1 MNAQKE
7 AELLAMQHI
16 LGLKDASD
24 ETVNIKPKQ
33 LERLQRLK
41 AAEPVFVCVDLEAF
55 EFAQDKITEV
65 GLSILDSRHVIGADP
80 GPDGK
85 EWLSKINTR
94 HILIKEHKHLVNKR
108 FISGCPD
115 KFNFGDSEVVPL
127 RHIHKTLTQMFD
139 NPSPASIRASDR
151 GSRNLIFVGH
161 GLSNDTLYLNKLKFD
176 PNAKGNIIHKV
187 DTQKFVGTK
196 KQQVGLSKLLA
207 GLGIEPENLH
217 NAGNDA
223 AYTMQALLLITVQHT
238 NNPGAYVKA
247 VADAKAKVDPAKQR
261 YKNHKATI
269 RANKLAQEEE
279 VATDVALPQTPKL
292 GHHDVESALPA
303 ISYNSSLVASK
314 SFNQASSIGTQGQ
327 ARSSAVSEL
336 NRSILDGK
344 TSSDEF
350 TAYKKS
356 ARSSP
361 AGKEGTEPCY
371 TRTSLSSHNG
381 RPAYLRSSTTDHA
394 ALDSPS
400 RKRKSS
406 DVEPIGDE
414 NKAWLSV
421 NKHLTEDSDE
431 SPEDAL
437 DAKLATE
444 IDASIAKLVANE
456 ESRAATAKF
465 YELSIEELNL
475 MLEAA
480 QEVANDIPVPTPNSK
495 WRPPAP
501 DILQQ
506 PLQGTSIS
514 QRSDGLNIYIDAL
527 KKDKTTIHLV
537 RSLVE
542 KYKSG
547 TKQEIDNFALT
558 ASFAEIL
565 FLTHTPVL
573 VGVLEG
579 NLAQKY
585 FSDIKT
591 RCVLDFLAHESAASR
606 VQPGIYCNSIGH
618 VDTGEFLTLEEARQ
632 VIEMMK
638 KYNNNTD
645 LELVQRL
652 NNVHNNKSGRPK
664 QGYSRT
670 DRAQRQT
677 RSFLSAFGARIKN
690 IASKD
695 HDPSRPI
702 PVSIHEFG
710 YGLDVENRL
719 QCHRRHYKSNYIMN
733 LFESCCK
740 LLFANKFKLH
750 QFVVFLLRRPY
761 QACTAEVLF
770 HLIGQGFIT
779 DGAGFSHWP
788 AGLNSAPAFDLDGQ
802 HWVRMTSWCE
812 QSTPFK
818 RNVKDFEN
826 ALKEQRESSK
836 ERSDDA
842 RRLQDDLKR
851 ERDQFSPSSP
861 NLAAHVSAF
870 EEYFDELSIEVA
882 LGEAKSP

>member
-1 MNAQKE
+1 MIPRRALHLRNGVIRSVLKSSSEYTPVTLSIKTGRRALSFLEATATSSRLIKSDFESIATIQKALPNVFIAEGVKLPVEDILKLRLDRMNTQKE

-24 ETVNIKPKQ
+24 EAVKIKPKQ

-261 YKNHKATI
+261 YKDHKATI
-269 RANKLAQEEE
+269 RANKLAQENE
-279 VATDVALPQTPKL
+279 VAADVVLPQTLKL

-303 ISYNSSLVASK
+303 VSYNSSLVASK
-314 SFNQASSIGTQGQ
+314 TFNQASSTATQGQ
-327 ARSSAVSEL
+327 ARPNAGSVTSRKDQESNVPVSTVSEL

-344 TSSDEF
+344 TTLAGF
-350 TAYKKS
+350 TAYEKS

-361 AGKEGTEPCY
+361 TGKEGTEPSY
-371 TRTSLSSHNG
+371 RKLSPSSHND
-381 RPAYLRSSTTDHA
+381 RPTSSSTDHA

-414 NKAWLSV
+414 NKARLSV
-421 NKHLTEDSDE
+421 NKRLH
-431 SPEDAL
+431 
-437 DAKLATE
+437 
-444 IDASIAKLVANE
+444 NE
-456 ESRAATAKF
+456 
-465 YELSIEELNL
+465 
-475 MLEAA
+475 
-480 QEVANDIPVPTPNSK
+480 
-495 WRPPAP
+495 
-501 DILQQ
+501 
-506 PLQGTSIS
+506 
-514 QRSDGLNIYIDAL
+514 
-527 KKDKTTIHLV
+527 
-537 RSLVE
+537 
-542 KYKSG
+542 
-547 TKQEIDNFALT
+547 
-558 ASFAEIL
+558 
-565 FLTHTPVL
+565 
-573 VGVLEG
+573 
-579 NLAQKY
+579 
-585 FSDIKT
+585 
-591 RCVLDFLAHESAASR
+591 
-606 VQPGIYCNSIGH
+606 
-618 VDTGEFLTLEEARQ
+618 
-632 VIEMMK
+632 
-638 KYNNNTD
+638 
-645 LELVQRL
+645 
-652 NNVHNNKSGRPK
+652 
-664 QGYSRT
+664 
-670 DRAQRQT
+670 
-677 RSFLSAFGARIKN
+677 
-690 IASKD
+690 
-695 HDPSRPI
+695 
-702 PVSIHEFG
+702 
-710 YGLDVENRL
+710 
-719 QCHRRHYKSNYIMN
+719 
-733 LFESCCK
+733 
-740 LLFANKFKLH
+740 
-750 QFVVFLLRRPY
+750 
-761 QACTAEVLF
+761 
-770 HLIGQGFIT
+770 
-779 DGAGFSHWP
+779 
-788 AGLNSAPAFDLDGQ
+788 
-802 HWVRMTSWCE
+802 
-812 QSTPFK
+812 
-818 RNVKDFEN
+818 
-826 ALKEQRESSK
+826 
-836 ERSDDA
+836 
-842 RRLQDDLKR
+842 
-851 ERDQFSPSSP
+851 
-861 NLAAHVSAF
+861 
-870 EEYFDELSIEVA
+870 
-882 LGEAKSP
+882 

>member
-1 MNAQKE
+1 MIPRRALHLKNGVIRSVLKSSFEYTPVTLSIKTGRRALSFLEATATSSRLIKSDFESIATIQKALPNVFIAEGVKLPVEDILKLRLDNMNAQKE

-24 ETVNIKPKQ
+24 EAVKIKPKQ
-33 LERLQRLK
+33 LERLQHLK

-85 EWLSKINTR
+85 GWLSKINTR

-127 RHIHKTLTQMFD
+127 RHIHKTLTQLFD

-261 YKNHKATI
+261 YKDHKATI

-327 ARSSAVSEL
+327 ARSSAGSVTSRKDQESNVPVSTVSEL

-344 TSSDEF
+344 TTSDGF
-350 TAYKKS
+350 TAYEKS

-361 AGKEGTEPCY
+361 TGKKGTEPSY
-371 TRTSLSSHNG
+371 RSLSPYSHND
-381 RPAYLRSSTTDHA
+381 RPTSSSTDHA

-406 DVEPIGDE
+406 DVEAIGDE
-414 NKAWLSV
+414 NKARVSV
-421 NKHLTEDSDE
+421 NKRLHNGQS
-431 SPEDAL
+431 
-437 DAKLATE
+437 
-444 IDASIAKLVANE
+444 
-456 ESRAATAKF
+456 
-465 YELSIEELNL
+465 
-475 MLEAA
+475 
-480 QEVANDIPVPTPNSK
+480 
-495 WRPPAP
+495 
-501 DILQQ
+501 
-506 PLQGTSIS
+506 
-514 QRSDGLNIYIDAL
+514 
-527 KKDKTTIHLV
+527 DKTV
-537 RSLVE
+537 
-542 KYKSG
+542 
-547 TKQEIDNFALT
+547 
-558 ASFAEIL
+558 
-565 FLTHTPVL
+565 
-573 VGVLEG
+573 
-579 NLAQKY
+579 
-585 FSDIKT
+585 
-591 RCVLDFLAHESAASR
+591 
-606 VQPGIYCNSIGH
+606 
-618 VDTGEFLTLEEARQ
+618 ARLPQ
-632 VIEMMK
+632 
-638 KYNNNTD
+638 
-645 LELVQRL
+645 
-652 NNVHNNKSGRPK
+652 
-664 QGYSRT
+664 
-670 DRAQRQT
+670 
-677 RSFLSAFGARIKN
+677 
-690 IASKD
+690 
-695 HDPSRPI
+695 
-702 PVSIHEFG
+702 
-710 YGLDVENRL
+710 
-719 QCHRRHYKSNYIMN
+719 
-733 LFESCCK
+733 
-740 LLFANKFKLH
+740 
-750 QFVVFLLRRPY
+750 
-761 QACTAEVLF
+761 
-770 HLIGQGFIT
+770 
-779 DGAGFSHWP
+779 
-788 AGLNSAPAFDLDGQ
+788 
-802 HWVRMTSWCE
+802 
-812 QSTPFK
+812 
-818 RNVKDFEN
+818 
-826 ALKEQRESSK
+826 
-836 ERSDDA
+836 
-842 RRLQDDLKR
+842 
-851 ERDQFSPSSP
+851 
-861 NLAAHVSAF
+861 
-870 EEYFDELSIEVA
+870 
-882 LGEAKSP
+882 